1 MKKYTVFK
9 KDGSIGYVGIE
20 ENPTLM
26 IESIGEQGF
35 CGKPERLVPQ
45 SEPHDEADVLAV
57 EQVEVQAAIPAVLDS
72 EGNILEAEVPAVVV
86 PHVHL
91 RAEYTV
97 EVQDIS
103 AQLEQERINREALEY
118 LASTDWMAIRASEGG
133 KPMPE
138 EIKQARA
145 EARTRIVR

>member
-1 MKKYTVFK
+1 MKRVIVNNLAGVQTH
-9 KDGSIGYVGIE
+9 GAEMEAPEAWIAEAIA
-20 ENPTLM
+20 
-26 IESIGEQGF
+26 QGWW
-35 CGKPERLVPQ
+35 GKSERLVPQ

-86 PHVHL
+86 PHVRL